1 MVGKGLQVLHDGSE
15 VELVACTGKA
25 AQPHTL
31 EAVVC
36 LQVRKA
42 HLDLLALVTGCG
54 ELRCTHQGARR
65 IACVLMHVAR
75 DLSEGHIR
83 GAVGLERT
91 WTAVAGARAIKDSPA
106 IVHRPG
112 CPEKLTLRADI
123 EVALPIEGKVRA
135 RQDAFFP
142 LAHVPNR
149 DVRCDPGADNPM
161 EELASAV
168 RRVGGEPVGLEP
180 QSLLRPLDHRL
191 CRSHLVVSA
200 GWCCLYVDD
209 DRVLDVDQ
217 VIEPIAEL
225 DALVGFCGPRRARVH
240 RRDHLWRLAISVSVF
255 IIEGRQE
262 LCDGARL
269 ALGRRPI
276 DLSGSLA
283 MITTGIGFHDARID
297 CEALALDETCIPRTT
312 ASNT

>member
-1 MVGKGLQVLHDGSE
+1 MVGECLEVLDDGSE

-31 EAVVC
+31 EAVLC

-42 HLDLLALVTGCG
+42 HLDLLALVTGFG

-83 GAVGLERT
+83 GALGLERT
-91 WTAVAGARAIKDSPA
+91 WTAVAGARAINDSPA

-112 CPEKLTLRADI
+112 CPEKLTLRADV

-142 LAHVPNR
+142 RAPVPNR

-168 RRVGGEPVGLEP
+168 GRVGGEPFGLEP
-180 QSLLRPLDHRL
+180 QALLRSLDHRL
-191 CRSHLVVSA
+191 CRSDLVISA
-200 GWCCLYVDD
+200 GWRSLYVDD
-209 DRVLDVDQ
+209 DRVLNIDQ
-217 VIEPIAEL
+217 IIEPIVKL
-225 DALVGFCGPRRARVH
+225 DALVGFRSPRRAWVD
-240 RRDHLWRLAISVSVF
+240 RRDDLWRLAISVSVF
-255 IIEGRQE
+255 LIEGRRNSAT
-262 LCDGARL
+262 ARV
-269 ALGRRPI
+269 
-276 DLSGSLA
+276 
-283 MITTGIGFHDARID
+283 
-297 CEALALDETCIPRTT
+297 
-312 ASNT
+312 